1 MLVTSLRV
9 SFVIILFLCKKKFDR
24 SNVWCYNCQKYER
37 FANEFYANKNNSQED
52 EAKLVRQEND
62 SENTILMLT
71 IKEVEYGD
79 Q

>member
-1 MLVTSLRV
+1 MLVKSLRV

-52 EAKLVRQEND
+52 E
-62 SENTILMLT
+62 NTILMVT